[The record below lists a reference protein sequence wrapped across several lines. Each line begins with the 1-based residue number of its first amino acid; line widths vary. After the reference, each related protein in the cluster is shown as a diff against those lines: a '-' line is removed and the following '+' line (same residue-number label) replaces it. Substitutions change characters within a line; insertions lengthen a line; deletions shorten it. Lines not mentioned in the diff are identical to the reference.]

1 LSSYW
6 VKSVRVW
13 TIIGWIFL
21 TIGIVLGGQWA
32 YVELGW
38 GGYWAWDPVENASLL
53 PWFTLTAFIH
63 SAIMY
68 EKLKKLKI
76 WTYFLAILSFELA
89 ILGTFITRSGVID
102 SVHSFGKS
110 ALGAF
115 FMWFMAV
122 TTLAF
127 LVLLF
132 KKYKE
137 LKETQSYSLI
147 SKEGL
152 FFAVKTPE
160 GVRLTRD
167 GAFTMNDE
175 GKLVTKQGY
184 EVLPSD
190 YEKSKEGISFATTD
204 SIIKVDKNGQILTNI
219 PNTATFTQ
227 NKKLLIVQP
236 ENLKDLVKE
245 GDNLYKLADISSLKS
260 IEQSGAV
267 KQGFIEK
274 SNVNAVKMMT
284 QLIETN
290 RLVGMYQ
297 KAMDTQMNDMNRDAI
312 EKLAKKA

>member
-1 LSSYW
+1 MQTGYYSSAAGM
-6 VKSVRVW
+6 VTQFNRLD
-13 TIIGWIFL
+13 TIANNLANVNTNGFKEDQL
-21 TIGIVLGGQWA
+21 IVGDFMRLYKEA
-32 YVELGW
+32 RDEL
-38 GGYWAWDPVENASLL
+38 PNADNS
-53 PWFTLTAFIH
+53 
-63 SAIMY
+63 
-68 EKLKKLKI
+68 K
-76 WTYFLAILSFELA
+76 
-89 ILGTFITRSGVID
+89 D
-102 SVHSFGKS
+102 
-110 ALGAF
+110 GA
-115 FMWFMAV
+115 
-122 TTLAF
+122 AF
-127 LVLLF
+127 LNRTMTRAPQIVDT
-132 KKYKE
+132 Y
-137 LKETQSYSLI
+137 TNYSVGNMQKSSNSLDFAL
-147 SKEGL
+147 SQEGL

-167 GAFTMNDE
+167 GAFIINDE
-175 GKLVTKQGY
+175 GKLITKQGY
-184 EVLPSD
+184 EVLSTD
-190 YEKSKEGISFATTD
+190 YKKAESSINFATTD

-245 GDNLYKLADISSLKS
+245 GDNLYKLSNISSLKS

-267 KQGFIEK
+267 RQGFVEK